1 MKKKLKSNNE
11 KIKRFL
17 NILLLTNYNLQNE
30 RRNNKTLIC
39 CVYFPN
45 IFNSVNNKKKKIIW
59 FRLISKFCII
69 IKVFIKRT

>member
-45 IFNSVNNKKKKIIW
+45 IFNSVNNKKKKL
-59 FRLISKFCII
+59 FGF
-69 IKVFIKRT
+69 V